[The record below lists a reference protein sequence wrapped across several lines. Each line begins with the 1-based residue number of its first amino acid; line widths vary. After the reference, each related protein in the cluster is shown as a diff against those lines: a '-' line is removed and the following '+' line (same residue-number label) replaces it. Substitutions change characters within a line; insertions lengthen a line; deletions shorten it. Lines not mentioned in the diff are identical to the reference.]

1 MGGRIV
7 TVKDGPIGWI
17 VFDHVERRNAVSVD
31 MWRGIPGAVRELV
44 ADPQVRV
51 IVLRGAGEAA
61 FISGADISEFAAA
74 RSGSAIADYD
84 IDSAAAF
91 LALTHCERPV
101 LAMIHGYCIGGG
113 IALALTADVRFAAAD
128 ASFAIPAAR
137 LGLGYPMPGVEALV
151 QLVGPSA
158 AKEIFFTA
166 RRFSA
171 EEARER
177 GLVNVVTPKAELEA
191 CVREAATRIAENAPL
206 TLRSVKLTVRE
217 IGKAPE
223 ARDYGAVNASIAAC
237 FGSEDYMEG
246 VQAFLQKRKPEFK
259 AR

>member
-7 TVKDGPIGWI
+7 TVKDGPIGWL
-17 VFDHVERRNAVSVD
+17 VFDHPERRNAVSVD

-44 ADPQVRV
+44 ADPLVRV

-74 RSGSAIADYD
+74 RSGSGIADYD

-91 LALTHCERPV
+91 LALTYCERPV
-101 LAMIHGYCIGGG
+101 LAMIHGFCIGGG
-113 IALALTADVRFAAAD
+113 VALALTADVRFASEE

-151 QLVGPSA
+151 QLVGPSV
-158 AKEIFFTA
+158 AKEIFFSA

-171 EEARER
+171 AEARDR
-177 GLVNVVTPKAELEA
+177 GLVNVVAPRADLEA
-191 CVREAATRIAENAPL
+191 TVRKAALGIAENAPL
-206 TLRSVKLTVRE
+206 TLRSIKLTVRE
-217 IGKAPE
+217 IGKPPE
-223 ARDYGAVNASIAAC
+223 ARDHAAVNASIAAC

-246 VQAFLQKRKPEFK
+246 VQAFLAKRKPEFK
-259 AR
+259 ER